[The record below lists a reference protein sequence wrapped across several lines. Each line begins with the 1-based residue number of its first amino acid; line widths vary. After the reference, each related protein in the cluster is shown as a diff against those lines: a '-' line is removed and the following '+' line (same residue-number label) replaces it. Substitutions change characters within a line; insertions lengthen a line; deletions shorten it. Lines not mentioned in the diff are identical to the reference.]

1 MSVREK
7 IQEEYRLNSR
17 QELYSFSRKLF
28 QLKKYWNFSP
38 LVRYNDIDY
47 CGCTSN
53 PNMSGKQAGDKNE

>member
-1 MSVREK
+1 MLKQRRNFTHFWK
-7 IQEEYRLNSR
+7 IIPAKKIL
-17 QELYSFSRKLF
+17 EL
-28 QLKKYWNFSP
+28 SP